1 MTMQQIEIGGYAND
15 GTGDDLRTAF
25 EKVNANFTILGASVG
40 VTDGANLGP
49 TTGNVG
55 NIFAQ
60 RNLTDP
66 TLEFKTLT
74 STDNSVEITH
84 TNTTVNLK
92 NKSVLVNDPSP
103 ALGANLNLGEHY
115 IYNGDVQTT
124 IFGIDM
130 RNTNALL
137 ELLITSNSVVVDFGS
152 FLNPT
157 NSSFN
162 LDFNG
167 LLLNGFMGTPAV
179 NQLDFGPIV
188 VI

>member
-1 MTMQQIEIGGYAND
+1 MPIQTIEIGGYAND

-25 EKVNANFTILGASVG
+25 EKVNANFTILGATVG
-40 VTDGANLGP
+40 ITNGANLGAG
-49 TTGNVG
+49 TGV
-55 NIFAQ
+55 FAQ
-60 RNLTDP
+60 RHPTDP
-66 TLEFKTLT
+66 ILQFKTVT
-74 STDNSVEITH
+74 STDNSVEITN
-84 TNTTVNLK
+84 TSTTVNLK
-92 NKSVLVNDPSP
+92 NKSVLLNDPSP
-103 ALGANLNLGEHY
+103 TLGANLNLGDHY

-167 LLLNGFMGTPAV
+167 LLLNGFIGTPAV

>member
-1 MTMQQIEIGGYAND
+1 MTMQLIEIGGYAND

-25 EKVNANFTILGASVG
+25 EKVNANFALLGGTVG
-40 VTDGANLGP
+40 ITDGENLGSG
-49 TTGNVG
+49 TG
-55 NIFAQ
+55 IFAQ
-60 RNLTDP
+60 RHLTDP
-66 TLEFKTLT
+66 VLQFKTIT
-74 STDNSVEITH
+74 STDASVEITH
-84 TNTTVNLK
+84 TDTTVNLK
-92 NKSVLVNDPSP
+92 NKSTLVNDTSP
-103 ALGANLNLGEHY
+103 TLGANLNLDEHY

-179 NQLDFGPIV
+179 NQLDFGPFV

>member
-1 MTMQQIEIGGYAND
+1 MTMQHIEIGGYAND

-25 EKVNANFTILGASVG
+25 EKVNANFALLGGTVG
-40 VTDGANLGP
+40 VTNGTNLG
-49 TTGNVG
+49 TGV

-60 RNLTDP
+60 RNP
-66 TLEFKTLT
+66 TLPNLEFKTLT
-74 STDNSVEITH
+74 STDNSVELTY
-84 TNTTVNLK
+84 TDTSVNLR
-92 NKSVLVNDPSP
+92 NKSVLANDPSP
-103 ALGANLNLGEHY
+103 ELGANLNLRDHY

-137 ELLITSNSVVVDFGS
+137 EMLITSNSVVVDFGS

-179 NQLDFGPIV
+179 NQLDFGPFV

>member
-1 MTMQQIEIGGYAND
+1 MQQIEIGGYAND

-25 EKVNANFTILGASVG
+25 EKVNANFTLLGATVG
-40 VTDGANLGP
+40 ITNGANLGSG
-49 TTGNVG
+49 TG
-55 NIFAQ
+55 IFAQ
-60 RNLTDP
+60 RHPTDP
-66 TLEFKTLT
+66 VLQFKTIT
-74 STDNSVEITH
+74 STDSSVEITQT
-84 TNTTVNLK
+84 TNTVNLK
-92 NKSVLVNDPSP
+92 NKSILLNDPAP
-103 ALGANLNLGEHY
+103 TLGANLNLSDRY

-167 LLLNGFMGTPAV
+167 LLLNGFMGSPAV

>member
-1 MTMQQIEIGGYAND
+1 MPIQTIEIGGYAND

-25 EKVNANFTILGASVG
+25 EKVNANFTILGATVG
-40 VTDGANLGP
+40 ITNGANLGGG
-49 TTGNVG
+49 TGV
-55 NIFAQ
+55 FAQ
-60 RNLTDP
+60 RHPTDP
-66 TLEFKTLT
+66 ILQFKTVT
-74 STDNSVEITH
+74 STDNSVEITN
-84 TNTTVNLK
+84 TSTTVNLK
-92 NKSVLVNDPSP
+92 NKSVLLNDPSP
-103 ALGANLNLGEHY
+103 TLGANLNLGGHY

-167 LLLNGFMGTPAV
+167 LLLNGFIGTPAV

>member
-1 MTMQQIEIGGYAND
+1 MTMQIIETGGYAND

-25 EKVNANFTILGASVG
+25 EKVNANFTILGATVG
-40 VTDGANLGP
+40 ITDGANLGGG
-49 TTGNVG
+49 TGV
-55 NIFAQ
+55 FAQ
-60 RNLTDP
+60 RHPTDP
-66 TLEFKTLT
+66 ILQFKTVT
-74 STDNSVEITH
+74 STDNSVEITN
-84 TNTTVNLK
+84 TSTTVNLK
-92 NKSVLVNDPSP
+92 NKSVLLNDPTP
-103 ALGANLNLGEHY
+103 TLGANLNLNSRYVYG
-115 IYNGDVQTT
+115 GDVQTT

-130 RNTNALL
+130 RTTNALL

-157 NSSFN
+157 NSSFD

-167 LLLNGFMGTPAV
+167 LLLNGFVGTPAV

>member
-25 EKVNANFTILGASVG
+25 EKVNANFTLLGATVG
-40 VTDGANLGP
+40 ITNGANLGSG
-49 TTGNVG
+49 TG
-55 NIFAQ
+55 IFAQ
-60 RNLTDP
+60 RHPTDP
-66 TLEFKTLT
+66 VLQFKTIT
-74 STDNSVEITH
+74 STDSSVEITQT
-84 TNTTVNLK
+84 TNTVNLK
-92 NKSVLVNDPSP
+92 NKSVLLNDPTP
-103 ALGANLNLGEHY
+103 TLGANLNLNSRYVYG
-115 IYNGDVQTT
+115 GDVQTT

-130 RNTNALL
+130 RTTNALL

-167 LLLNGFMGTPAV
+167 LLLNGFVGIPAV

>member
-1 MTMQQIEIGGYAND
+1 
-15 GTGDDLRTAF
+15 
-25 EKVNANFTILGASVG
+25 
-40 VTDGANLGP
+40 
-49 TTGNVG
+49 
-55 NIFAQ
+55 
-60 RNLTDP
+60 
-66 TLEFKTLT
+66 
-74 STDNSVEITH
+74 
-84 TNTTVNLK
+84 
-92 NKSVLVNDPSP
+92 
-103 ALGANLNLGEHY
+103 
-115 IYNGDVQTT
+115 
-124 IFGIDM
+124 M

-167 LLLNGFMGTPAV
+167 LLLNGFMGSPAV